1 MYVYRI
7 SKCRYIDDL
16 SGTGASL
23 HSGRW
28 HHKGTFILYTAQSAS
43 LAMLESVVHI
53 TTMVQ
58 LNLCMVCLDIPEES
72 IASISTEQLPDNWF
86 INPPPDSIK
95 QTGDRFIKN
104 KKHLALK
111 VPSAVMPEEFN
122 VLLNPSHPHFK
133 KIKILYSRT
142 LRLDERLV
150 KK

>member
-1 MYVYRI
+1 MKVYRI
-7 SKCRYIDDL
+7 SKCNYIDDL
-16 SGTGASL
+16 SGKGASL

-28 HHKGTFILYTAQSAS
+28 HNKGTYILYTAQSPS

-58 LNLCMVCLDIPEES
+58 LNLCIVCLDIPEES
-72 IASISTEQLPDNWF
+72 ITSISTEQLPDNWF
-86 INPPPDSIK
+86 INPPPDHIK
-95 QTGDRFIKN
+95 QTGDLFIKN

-133 KIKILYSRT
+133 KIKILYSRI
-142 LRLDERLV
+142 LRLDERLL
-150 KK
+150 KR